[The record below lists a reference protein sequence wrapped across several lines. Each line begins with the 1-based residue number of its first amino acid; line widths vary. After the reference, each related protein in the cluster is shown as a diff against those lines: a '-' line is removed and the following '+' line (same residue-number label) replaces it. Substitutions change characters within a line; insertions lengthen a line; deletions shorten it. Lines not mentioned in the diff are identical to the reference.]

1 MNTPRL
7 RFKDLGEI
15 NYPEWEWKKIEDC
28 CLLIKDGTHGTH
40 KDVIAGIPLLS
51 AKDIYENSVH
61 IPFDARKIS
70 EHDYKKIYSKYELK
84 KEDVLIT
91 IVGTLG
97 RTAII
102 DSNTPRIA
110 FQRSVAV
117 MRPSTQLI
125 TAKYLNYVCNSHNF
139 QNEIEIRKKKGA
151 QPGIYLGEL
160 SSISIPVPSLPEQQ
174 KIADFLSTYD
184 EKIRLQRERVETLER
199 RKKGLLQKIFS
210 QEIRFNADDGIEFPA
225 WTLKALGDIFS
236 FKNGLNA
243 SRDSF
248 ENGNIPCIGV
258 YDICRCA
265 PITENAIRG
274 YVSVDSN
281 IKESFRVNFGDV
293 LFQRSSETLQDVGHA
308 CVYIG
313 KESVVYNGFVIKGT
327 PKKQRQ
333 YIPEFIHWML
343 QSDFVRRQAIAF
355 GAGAQHYNIGQESI
369 SSIIGYFPCV
379 AEQKKIAKL
388 FTAVDDQMN
397 IEKERLSTMETIKKG
412 LLQGLFC

>member
-210 QEIRFNADDGIEFPA
+210 QEIRFKADDGSEFPEWVKKKLEDVVDFLDNQRKPITA
-225 WTLKALGDIFS
+225 SNRKKGMYPYYGASGIVDYINAYLFTEELVLLSEDGANIIDRNYPVS
-236 FKNGLNA
+236 FIA
-243 SRDSF
+243 SGKYWVNNHAHVLRCKS
-248 ENGNIPCIGV
+248 GNINKFISEQLEMFDYSSFNTGTAQPKLNKET
-258 YDICRCA
+258 CR
-265 PITENAIRG
+265 
-274 YVSVDSN
+274 
-281 IKESFRVNFGDV
+281 KLV
-293 LFQRSSETLQDVGHA
+293 LRIPVTSEQ
-308 CVYIG
+308 
-313 KESVVYNGFVIKGT
+313 
-327 PKKQRQ
+327 Q
-333 YIPEFIHWML
+333 
-343 QSDFVRRQAIAF
+343 
-355 GAGAQHYNIGQESI
+355 
-369 SSIIGYFPCV
+369 
-379 AEQKKIAKL
+379 KIADFL
-388 FTAVDDQMN
+388 TAIDDQIS
-397 IEKERLSTMETIKKG
+397 IERERLSTMETIKKS
-412 LLQGLFC
+412 LLQGLFY

>member
-1 MNTPRL
+1 MNTLRF

-70 EHDYKKIYSKYELK
+70 EHDYKKIYAKYELE

-160 SSISIPVPSLPEQQ
+160 SSIPIPVPSLPEQQ
-174 KIADFLSTYD
+174 KIADFLSSYD
-184 EKIRLQRERVETLER
+184 EKIRLQRERVESLER
-199 RKKGLLQKIFS
+199 RKKGLLQKVFR
-210 QEIRFNADDGIEFPA
+210 QEIRFKDDDGKEFTEWMTRTYSDVMDGFEYGLPYPSVKFDGINKYLRITDIDDITRRYQIEGCVSPGGIIRDNYK
-225 WTLKALGDIFS
+225 LVEGDILFARTGATVGKTYIYS
-236 FKNGLNA
+236 KN
-243 SRDSF
+243 D
-248 ENGNIPCIGV
+248 GNV
-258 YDICRCA
+258 YYA
-265 PITENAIRG
+265 G
-274 YVSVDSN
+274 YLIKGHVKKDYVPYFVFCTTFTN
-281 IKESFRVNFGDV
+281 EYWNYIKETSMRTGQPGVN
-293 LFQRSSETLQDVGHA
+293 S
-308 CVYIG
+308 
-313 KESVVYNGFVIKGT
+313 KEFASYKFKCPN
-327 PKKQRQ
+327 
-333 YIPEFIHWML
+333 YE
-343 QSDFVRRQAIAF
+343 
-355 GAGAQHYNIGQESI
+355 
-369 SSIIGYFPCV
+369 
-379 AEQKKIAKL
+379 EQKKIAKL
-388 FTAVDDQMN
+388 FTAIDDQIN
-397 IEKERLSTMETIKKG
+397 IERERLSTMETIKKG

>member
-174 KIADFLSTYD
+174 KIADFLSSYD
-184 EKIRLQRERVETLER
+184 EKISIQRERVEALER

-210 QEIRFNADDGIEFPA
+210 QEIRFKADDGSEFPEWVKKKLEDVVDFLDNQRKPITA
-225 WTLKALGDIFS
+225 SNRKKGMYPYYGASGIVDYINAYLFTEELVLLSEDGANIIDRNYPVS
-236 FKNGLNA
+236 FIA
-243 SRDSF
+243 SGKYWVNNHAHVLRCKS
-248 ENGNIPCIGV
+248 GNINKFISEQLEMFDYSSFNTGTAQPKLNKET
-258 YDICRCA
+258 CR
-265 PITENAIRG
+265 
-274 YVSVDSN
+274 
-281 IKESFRVNFGDV
+281 KLV
-293 LFQRSSETLQDVGHA
+293 LRIPVTSEQ
-308 CVYIG
+308 
-313 KESVVYNGFVIKGT
+313 
-327 PKKQRQ
+327 Q
-333 YIPEFIHWML
+333 
-343 QSDFVRRQAIAF
+343 
-355 GAGAQHYNIGQESI
+355 
-369 SSIIGYFPCV
+369 
-379 AEQKKIAKL
+379 KIADFL
-388 FTAVDDQMN
+388 TAIDDQIS
-397 IEKERLSTMETIKKG
+397 IERERLSTMETIKKS
-412 LLQGLFC
+412 LLQGLFY

>member
-125 TAKYLNYVCNSHNF
+125 TAKYLNYVCNSHHF
-139 QNEIEIRKKKGA
+139 QNEIEIRRKKGG
-151 QPGIYLGEL
+151 QPGI
-160 SSISIPVPSLPEQQ
+160 
-174 KIADFLSTYD
+174 
-184 EKIRLQRERVETLER
+184 
-199 RKKGLLQKIFS
+199 
-210 QEIRFNADDGIEFPA
+210 
-225 WTLKALGDIFS
+225 
-236 FKNGLNA
+236 
-243 SRDSF
+243 
-248 ENGNIPCIGV
+248 
-258 YDICRCA
+258 
-265 PITENAIRG
+265 
-274 YVSVDSN
+274 
-281 IKESFRVNFGDV
+281 
-293 LFQRSSETLQDVGHA
+293 
-308 CVYIG
+308 
-313 KESVVYNGFVIKGT
+313 
-327 PKKQRQ
+327 
-333 YIPEFIHWML
+333 
-343 QSDFVRRQAIAF
+343 
-355 GAGAQHYNIGQESI
+355 
-369 SSIIGYFPCV
+369 
-379 AEQKKIAKL
+379 
-388 FTAVDDQMN
+388 
-397 IEKERLSTMETIKKG
+397 
-412 LLQGLFC
+412 